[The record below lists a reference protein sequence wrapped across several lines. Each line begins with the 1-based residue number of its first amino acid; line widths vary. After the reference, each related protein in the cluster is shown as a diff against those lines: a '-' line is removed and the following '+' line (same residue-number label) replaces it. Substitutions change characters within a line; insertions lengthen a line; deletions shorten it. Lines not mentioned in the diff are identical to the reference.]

1 MPALWAD
8 IACVHVGKG
17 CSPRLSR
24 GTQCSLSSSQAAY
37 RVRTRRLGKHFVL
50 LLSLPSSPAILN
62 KESPTL
68 KRLRLLKEGL
78 LPLVKQR
85 GMKIVPIAWIRNREA
100 IHEVFG
106 QDGGFLLRGNLSV
119 GLLDSASF

>member
-1 MPALWAD
+1 MPALCGS

-17 CSPRLSR
+17 CSSRLSR

-37 RVRTRRLGKHFVL
+37 RVRARRLGKHFGL
-50 LLSLPSSPAILN
+50 ASELAFQRRDLKQRASDS
-62 KESPTL
+62 

-85 GMKIVPIAWIRNREA
+85 GIKFVPIAWIRNRKA
-100 IHEVFG
+100 IH
-106 QDGGFLLRGNLSV
+106 
-119 GLLDSASF
+119 